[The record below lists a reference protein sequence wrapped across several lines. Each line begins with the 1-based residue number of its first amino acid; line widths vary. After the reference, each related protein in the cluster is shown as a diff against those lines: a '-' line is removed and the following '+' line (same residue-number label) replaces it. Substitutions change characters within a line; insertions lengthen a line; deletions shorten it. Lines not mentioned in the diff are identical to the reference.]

1 MEKRVC
7 IIDPLSPYGHKDINS
22 VIINEI
28 SKFSIVT
35 VLCSYGL
42 IDQKNKKVK
51 YIQYDDCYFKIGN
64 NSLINRKRLIDVL
77 NQMCREISKNKYD
90 AVIFTSYEVISM
102 YIVFNIMRAVEKG
115 MYDKMYILN
124 HSNIDD
130 IRRSRVKR
138 IAYNKLNKNITN
150 LCYEEYIGNYI
161 ETHYN
166 KKWKLLRHNINNF
179 KKYYGKINNEDIV
192 DFFDADYKYISIIGE
207 LSFKEKIFSELIEL
221 DDSGYLQ
228 NRHVKVFIKDKK
240 ITRKSQ
246 GVFVYNEYLSDN
258 EYSYILDKSH
268 YVLIIYDSNEY
279 LYRISGIFFDAVTFG
294 KPVIYSNCLFFES
307 VYNRFGEFGIRYN
320 GNIREV
326 LNSISE
332 EEYYR
337 ACMTIEKISRYYSDI
352 NVKNDLFNIIK

>member
-166 KKWKLLRHNINNF
+166 KK
-179 KKYYGKINNEDIV
+179 
-192 DFFDADYKYISIIGE
+192 
-207 LSFKEKIFSELIEL
+207 
-221 DDSGYLQ
+221 
-228 NRHVKVFIKDKK
+228 
-240 ITRKSQ
+240 
-246 GVFVYNEYLSDN
+246 
-258 EYSYILDKSH
+258 
-268 YVLIIYDSNEY
+268 
-279 LYRISGIFFDAVTFG
+279 
-294 KPVIYSNCLFFES
+294 
-307 VYNRFGEFGIRYN
+307 
-320 GNIREV
+320 
-326 LNSISE
+326 
-332 EEYYR
+332 
-337 ACMTIEKISRYYSDI
+337 
-352 NVKNDLFNIIK
+352 